1 MGKRNIV
8 WNDFISQNERFAD
21 FFNGTVFGGERIV
34 SPEALTALDTKL
46 WRRRQEK
53 GSYHEYIRDIVKR
66 WTYEGKTYVLGLE
79 LEESPHY
86 ALPVKYMNYEST
98 EYDRQ
103 YKEQM
108 RRHREKRDLRQD
120 EYLSGFAVNDRL
132 SPVVTIGVYLGERMW
147 GGCMTLGKM
156 AGIEEM
162 PPRIRDSLRSV
173 MNDYRVNLF
182 NIHTLES
189 SDIFRSDL
197 REVFGFLKRQGDREG
212 LRRYIEENEQ
222 FRHLKED
229 AYDVLCLYSGNKKLA
244 YKKESYRT
252 KEGNR
257 MSMCTAMREWA
268 EEERREGRYEGRRE
282 GNRML
287 NELNRKLVEDGRT
300 EDLFQSIQNPD
311 HQKKLLREYG
321 IR

>member
-8 WNDFISQNERFAD
+8 WNDYISQDERFAD
-21 FFNGTVFGGERIV
+21 FFNGTVFGGERAV

-53 GSYHEYIRDIVKR
+53 GSYHEYIRDIAKR
-66 WTYEGKTYVLGLE
+66 WTYAGKTYVLGLE

-86 ALPVKYMNYEST
+86 ALPVKYLNYEST

-103 YKEQM
+103 YKEWV
-108 RRHREKRDLRQD
+108 RRHREKGDLRRD
-120 EYLSGFAVNDRL
+120 EYLSGFAEDDRL
-132 SPVVTIGVYLGERMW
+132 SPVITIGVYLGERMW
-147 GGCMTLGKM
+147 KGCMTLGEM
-156 AGIEEM
+156 AGVEEM
-162 PPRIRDSLRSV
+162 PPGIRDRMRSV
-173 MNDYRVNLF
+173 INDYRVNLF
-182 NIHTLES
+182 NIHTLEN
-189 SDIFRSDL
+189 SDIFQSDL

-252 KEGNR
+252 KEGNG

-268 EEERREGRYEGRRE
+268 EEERREGRQE

-287 NELNRKLVEDGRT
+287 NELNRKLIKDGRT

-311 HQKKLLREYG
+311 HQKKLLQEYG
-321 IR
+321 IS